1 MNRLQRQ
8 WQNGGWL
15 STALTPLGGLYGGAM
30 WLRRALYRWHWRQP
44 ETLPLPV
51 VVVGNLTVGG
61 SGKTPLVIA
70 LVEAL
75 LAAGRRPAV
84 VSRGYGRTSRGLQVV
99 SAGDGRRIPAAE
111 SGDEPALLADRLPVP
126 VVVAADRGAA
136 VREAAAL
143 GADCVVADDGFQ
155 RLSLPRERAF
165 LVVDG
170 QRGFGNGRC
179 LPAGPLR
186 EPLSALG
193 EADAVV
199 INGGEAPEGLAPQMH
214 MTLAPRALVD
224 IQGRAADQPLAWLQ
238 GRRVHAA
245 AGIGDPER
253 FFDTLAQAGAQ
264 VVRHAFADHHA
275 YGASDLV
282 LPDDA
287 PLVVTEKDAV
297 KMRELGVTGW
307 ALRVDAQLRPDPSPW
322 LADLPGAPGSGVS

>member
-1 MNRLQRQ
+1 
-8 WQNGGWL
+8 
-15 STALTPLGGLYGGAM
+15 
-30 WLRRALYRWHWRQP
+30 
-44 ETLPLPV
+44 
-51 VVVGNLTVGG
+51 
-61 SGKTPLVIA
+61 
-70 LVEAL
+70 
-75 LAAGRRPAV
+75 
-84 VSRGYGRTSRGLQVV
+84 
-99 SAGDGRRIPAAE
+99 
-111 SGDEPALLADRLPVP
+111 LADRLPVP

-186 EPLSALG
+186 EPLSALR

-199 INGGEAPEGLAPQMH
+199 VNGGEAPEGLTPQMH
-214 MTLAPRALVD
+214 MTLVARSLVD
-224 IQGRAADQPLAWLQ
+224 IQGQAANQPLTWLQ
-238 GRRVHAA
+238 GRRVHAV

-253 FFDTLAQAGAQ
+253 FFGTLAQAGAQ

-275 YGASDLV
+275 YGASDLA

-322 LADLPGAPGSGVS
+322 LADLPGEPGSGVS